1 MHDATLAEAQW
12 PLHGRV
18 SGIGELQVLGG
29 QVAAVWR
36 KFRAPKH
43 SKRRILVRPVSAY
56 APPAVGLSTRAHPC
70 GQVLSAPLP
79 AGLCTWTLLVSR
91 KAPSCLHQPSFWK
104 EMASFQGVSTFWGR
118 CRGRD
123 SSFWPSSSCRT
134 RHGTANS
141 RLAAD
146 SAVSLKQPLA
156 ARFFLREGDGGSTTI

>member
-79 AGLCTWTLLVSR
+79 AGPVYSDTACKQKSAILPASAEFLERDGIVSGSLNLLGALS
-91 KAPSCLHQPSFWK
+91 
-104 EMASFQGVSTFWGR
+104 G
-118 CRGRD
+118 
-123 SSFWPSSSCRT
+123 
-134 RHGTANS
+134 
-141 RLAAD
+141 
-146 SAVSLKQPLA
+146 
-156 ARFFLREGDGGSTTI
+156 AR